1 MKVIDLHWV
10 NFGCWILDTS
20 DKWKVYKTNEQKQ
33 NKKNNIT
40 FSVDVYKVTRDI
52 NRLQN
57 ITTKNQLFICNLLLH
72 LGMT

>member
-1 MKVIDLHWV
+1 M
-10 NFGCWILDTS
+10 LDAS
-20 DKWKVYKTNEQKQ
+20 DKGKVYKTNEQKQ
-33 NKKNNIT
+33 KNNIT

-57 ITTKNQLFICNLLLH
+57 ITTKNHLFICNLLLH